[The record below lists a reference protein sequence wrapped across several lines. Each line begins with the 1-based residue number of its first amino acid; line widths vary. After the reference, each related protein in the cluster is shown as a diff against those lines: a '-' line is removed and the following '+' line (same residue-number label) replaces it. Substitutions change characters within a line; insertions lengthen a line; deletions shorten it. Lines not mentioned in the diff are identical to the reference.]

1 MGSKSQCNI
10 SSLIMD
16 NKDFLNLLARSK
28 SDSKRHRML
37 KHANSQQLLAIAEI
51 CLNIVK
57 ARYQL
62 TTRQRKRLLPYA
74 EFVRRMSRA
83 RSERGARKVISQKGS
98 GIGGVLTA
106 LLTPILIEIG
116 RKIIKSDTDT
126 N

>member
-37 KHANSQQLLAIAEI
+37 KQANSQQLLAIAEI

-83 RSERGARKVISQKGS
+83 RRERSKKNYFTKGKWDRRCPYS
-98 GIGGVLTA
+98 SSYPYTY
-106 LLTPILIEIG
+106 
-116 RKIIKSDTDT
+116 RNWKK
-126 N
+126 NYKK

>member
-37 KHANSQQLLAIAEI
+37 KQANSQQLLAIAEI

>member
-37 KHANSQQLLAIAEI
+37 KQANSQQLLAIAEI

-83 RSERGARKVISQKGS
+83 RSERGARKIISQKGS
-98 GIGGVLTA
+98 GFGGVLTA